1 MKTYFKIIG
10 LVQQTTLAMGI
21 LLLCLLPTF
30 LVFGPAATTG
40 PLRGDLF
47 LVAHLSLFFVMLIR
61 PMADIWK
68 SIPWLR
74 ALVILRK
81 GFGVLSAAII
91 VSFILEKIVI
101 DPLGYF
107 SAWFGS
113 DYWSFENLAFVAHVA
128 DISAILLLVTSN
140 NLSKRL
146 LGPWWK
152 RVQRLSYVY
161 FYGSAIYVFFIVG
174 DPLALYYMLV
184 VTTFTLG
191 AFIKKRLAKQR
202 TITETATV

>member
-128 DISAILLLVTSN
+128 DISAIPRTISRRDC
-140 NLSKRL
+140 SDR
-146 LGPWWK
+146 G
-152 RVQRLSYVY
+152 
-161 FYGSAIYVFFIVG
+161 GSASSDFRTSTSMVVPSMYSSS
-174 DPLALYYMLV
+174 LA
-184 VTTFTLG
+184 TL
-191 AFIKKRLAKQR
+191 
-202 TITETATV
+202 